1 MKLDSQ
7 LAQSIVD
14 HMMNQIPYNINIMN
28 EHGYIIASG
37 NPSRINTLHVGA
49 VDAIKQGKTLPM
61 DRVHGSHGQPGVNM
75 PITYDGQIVGV
86 VGITG
91 EPSEVVP
98 LASLLKT
105 AVELLLKQSAVDR
118 EKRESEKSRQRF
130 LYHLLQATQNH
141 QAPASL
147 VAEAKE
153 LNIDLTIPRTV
164 VAIRCQAT
172 ELERFSD
179 DPTNLTFTLANN
191 IGLVIIQDDLT
202 RRRLLK
208 SLTAKDIAYGV
219 SDTTTLVGQGAQQ
232 ATTTLKLRENFRDK
246 TLTEYSQVRFI
257 DLLLK
262 NHLPIQPLV
271 HQFTTLATSKTGKE
285 LIDTIREL
293 IKCNL
298 NINQTASHLFTHRN
312 TVNYR
317 LKKIKEV
324 FHLDPKKATDLFQL
338 YIGYVY
344 FVNQQDLDN
353 NLFSLK

>member
-1 MKLDSQ
+1 MKLNAQ

-37 NPSRINTLHVGA
+37 NPNRINTLHVGA

-75 PITYDGQIVGV
+75 PITYEGQIVGV

-91 EPSEVVP
+91 DPAKVVP

-105 AVELLLKQSAVDR
+105 AVELLLKQGAVDQ
-118 EKRESEKSRQRF
+118 EKRENERSRQRF

-141 QAPASL
+141 EAPASL

-153 LNIDLTIPRTV
+153 LNIDLTIPRVV
-164 VAIRCQAT
+164 VAIRCRAA
-172 ELERFSD
+172 ELEHLNNA
-179 DPTNLTFTLANN
+179 PTNLTFTLANN
-191 IGLVIIQDDLT
+191 IGLVIIQDDLA

-208 SLTAKDIAYGV
+208 SLNTKQFIYGT
-219 SDTTTLVGQGAQQ
+219 SEATTLVGRGAQQ
-232 ATTTLKLRENFRDK
+232 AVTTLKLRENFQDN
-246 TLTEYSQVRFI
+246 TLTAYHQVRII

-262 NHLPIQPLV
+262 SHLPIQSLV
-271 HQFTTLATSKTGKE
+271 QQFNTLATSKTGKE
-285 LIDTIREL
+285 LIETIKEF
-293 IKCNL
+293 IKYDL
-298 NINQTASHLFTHRN
+298 NVNQTAKQLFTHRN

-317 LKKIKEV
+317 LAKIKEI

-338 YIGYVY
+338 YIGYAY
-344 FVNQQDLDN
+344 FINQEDLDN
-353 NLFSLK
+353 NLFR